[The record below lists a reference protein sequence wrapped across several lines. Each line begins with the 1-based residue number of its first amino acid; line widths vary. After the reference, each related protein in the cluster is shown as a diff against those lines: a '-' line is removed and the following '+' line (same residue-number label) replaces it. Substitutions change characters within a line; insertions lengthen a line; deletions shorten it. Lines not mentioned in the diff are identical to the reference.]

1 MCERIKLASLS
12 KILVLLISHI
22 IAKIEHSLQLRSK
35 SGKIDLN
42 IFSFSLEIE
51 RYQKHSV
58 VIETIGDI
66 FTIIIH
72 CIVNKKLNVFASGI

>member
-12 KILVLLISHI
+12 KILLLLISHI
-22 IAKIEHSLQLRSK
+22 IAKIEHSLQLRPK
-35 SGKIDLN
+35 SRKININ
-42 IFSFSLEIE
+42 IFSFSLEIQ
-51 RYQKHSV
+51 RYEKYTV